1 MASGGV
7 GLRGGVVRWHGEC
20 TALAQRMPEE
30 LIYRLPRDYDL
41 EHEGDDDDVAFFV
54 QLVRDL
60 APRRV
65 LELASGS
72 GRVTMPL
79 AELAAERGIDL
90 VGLEAS
96 GAMLAAAEEKRVRL
110 PAAAQGRVT
119 LERGDMRS
127 WEAPDPFD
135 LIVVPCSSVC
145 HLLTLEDQLATW
157 RTARRNLAPRGRFVV
172 DVVMPD
178 LVSYAESLHHPPRAL
193 VQLDSD
199 TTDDRGQRLLR
210 YKTTEYRPH
219 EQRAQIRFVYDK
231 LEGERHVG
239 RYVSDFE
246 SHVYFPRELELLF
259 RVTGF
264 SIERTCGDYRGR
276 PLGRRS
282 SQIIMV
288 GVAEA

>member
-1 MASGGV
+1 MAWGALGCEA
-7 GLRGGVVRWHGEC
+7 GLVRWHGEC
-20 TALAQRMPEE
+20 TALPQRMPEE

-54 QLVRDL
+54 RLVRDL

-79 AELAAERGIDL
+79 AELAAERGIDV

-96 GAMLAAAEEKRVRL
+96 DAMLAVAEEKRTRL
-110 PAAAQGRVT
+110 PAAAQARVA
-119 LERGDMRS
+119 LARGDMRS
-127 WEAPDPFD
+127 WEAPEPFD

-157 RTARRNLAPRGRFVV
+157 HTARRNLAPRGRFVV

-193 VQLDSD
+193 VQLDGD
-199 TTDDRGQRLLR
+199 TTDDRGQRLMR

-259 RVTGF
+259 RLTGF

-276 PLGRRS
+276 PIGRRS